1 MSIVILLLCTTSTIN
16 ARQVYFK
23 YQSTTPQ
30 AKITLIHIVF
40 TLFPPLPL
48 YSYCTLFFLIQ
59 DYSVILR
66 NSNSFIYLCENYS
79 NYMLSFFF
87 VFFFKINESFS
98 FICSLGVVSIH
109 FVYVISNSLW
119 YIENKYLKQLIHW
132 YKANWIVHW
141 TIATFG
147 N

>member
-16 ARQVYFK
+16 AKQVYFK
-23 YQSTTPQ
+23 HQSTTPQ
-30 AKITLIHIVF
+30 DKITLIHIVF
-40 TLFPPLPL
+40 TLFSPLPL

-87 VFFFKINESFS
+87 VFFSKLTRVLVLSVHLELYQ
-98 FICSLGVVSIH
+98 FIL
-109 FVYVISNSLW
+109 YML
-119 YIENKYLKQLIHW
+119 YLIHSD
-132 YKANWIVHW
+132 I
-141 TIATFG
+141 
-147 N
+147 